1 MDAQCSLR
9 HLVSFL
15 SKTHYFSFF
24 LISRQYQ
31 LELKSCE
38 CDQVSE
44 KGAEVAETSTIRAVA
59 VRLSAPK
66 PQRGRLWARTRAESV
81 GKEGRG
87 GGSAFGSWSL
97 LVPTRPSSNQGK
109 GGGSEYSLASS

>member
-1 MDAQCSLR
+1 M
-9 HLVSFL
+9 
-15 SKTHYFSFF
+15 
-24 LISRQYQ
+24 
-31 LELKSCE
+31 
-38 CDQVSE
+38 SE

-87 GGSAFGSWSL
+87 GGSEQL
-97 LVPTRPSSNQGK
+97 LAVGRCLHQQGRLQLRAK
-109 GGGSEYSLASS
+109 VEEVNIV

>member
-1 MDAQCSLR
+1 MRLTLFDSLP
-9 HLVSFL
+9 LK
-15 SKTHYFSFF
+15 SKTDC
-24 LISRQYQ
+24 YQ
-31 LELKSCE
+31 LLGSINSACLKSCE

-87 GGSAFGSWSL
+87 GGSEQL
-97 LVPTRPSSNQGK
+97 LAVGRCLHQQGRLQLGAK
-109 GGGSEYSLASS
+109 VEEVNIV